1 MNLVF
6 PDFGLQSSAFG
17 LLLLVLR
24 ILFDRITGEFLDFA
38 VYEDCNFSFFFYPVR
53 GTNFTFVRKLT
64 GRCCQSLKIM
74 IDLLMV
80 LVEVSL
86 DHLQSVQLLFFNLVI
101 VHSLFKALSWNL
113 IDDKIFTNTICKI
126 DVIWIQLGNYLCAYG
141 AKSFNQFSKLKQF
154 KITNCENEDQVTS
167 QSSVHTSLGRT
178 VSFST

>member
-1 MNLVF
+1 MSFGGSVGQPFFFLVGKWDFGKNYPTLMNLVF

-101 VHSLFKALSWNL
+101 VHSLFKLS
-113 IDDKIFTNTICKI
+113 
-126 DVIWIQLGNYLCAYG
+126 V
-141 AKSFNQFSKLKQF
+141 
-154 KITNCENEDQVTS
+154 
-167 QSSVHTSLGRT
+167 
-178 VSFST
+178 